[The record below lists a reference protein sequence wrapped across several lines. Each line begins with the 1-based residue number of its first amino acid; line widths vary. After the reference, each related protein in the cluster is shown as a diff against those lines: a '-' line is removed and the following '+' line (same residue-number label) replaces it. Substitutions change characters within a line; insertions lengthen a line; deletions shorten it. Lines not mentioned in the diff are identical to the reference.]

1 MKLIDPESSQQSEN
15 PNEELDSRPQSN
27 TSFVDNVHEKDNCN
41 NKVKAN
47 LRKRRLAGRVE
58 NSIWTGYNNRKRPRT
73 SLQCPHT
80 IIFDSMRNPPSTA
93 AYASSKNILLPKA
106 REYFFEGPK
115 ENGSEESEEDDEGQQ
130 KAATNS
136 SSNNFSFSLENDLHM
151 VIITHA
157 QVKENYLTCLQQISP
172 RYIILYDA
180 DVYIVRAI
188 EAYQSM
194 LSFSMTVYFFA
205 YDGSTEEH
213 RYAGALAK
221 EKKAFDSLIQSKEHM
236 VISLPDHPHDVQ
248 KELKEDINMAAD
260 SRQRKALLSSMRN
273 KIVVVDVREFRS
285 TLPSLLYAS
294 QYYQQLLPRTLW
306 IGDYILS
313 PEICVERKGISDL
326 FQSFASGRLYNQC
339 EAMTKHYKYPC
350 VLIEFQPDKPF
361 SLVAAS
367 DITADIQV
375 NSIISKI
382 VLLVQSFP
390 GLRLFWSRSPQST
403 VEIFRAVAANHELVD
418 VEKAVSVGAGT
429 EGGREE
435 EKWLEQGQQT
445 VESEDARQA
454 AQEILL
460 SLPGINVHNFR
471 EVMHRVENLAELSK
485 MTESELSP
493 IIGPANALKLVSF
506 FRQQM
511 V

>member
-15 PNEELDSRPQSN
+15 PNEELDSRPQPN
-27 TSFVDNVHEKDNCN
+27 TSFVDNAHEKDNCN
-41 NKVKAN
+41 NKGKASS
-47 LRKRRLAGRVE
+47 RKRKLAGRAE
-58 NSIWTGYNNRKRPRT
+58 NNIWTGYNNRKRART
-73 SLQCPHT
+73 TLQSSHT
-80 IIFDSMRNPPSTA
+80 IIFDSMCNPPSTE

-115 ENGSEESEEDDEGQQ
+115 ENDSEESEEDNEEQQ
-130 KAATNS
+130 KTSTNS

-157 QVKENYLTCLQQISP
+157 QVKDNYLTCLQQINP

-188 EAYQSM
+188 EAYQS
-194 LSFSMTVYFFA
+194 LLRFSMKVFFFA
-205 YDGSTEEH
+205 YGKSQASLTFLSSSLMILTIEGSTEEH

-221 EKKAFDSLIQSKEHM
+221 EKKAFESLIQSKEHM

-248 KELKEDINMAAD
+248 KELKEDITMATD

-273 KIVVVDVREFRS
+273 KIIVVDVREFRS

-294 QYYQQLLPRTLW
+294 QYYHQLLPRTLW

-361 SLVAAS
+361 SLVVRRQYI
-367 DITADIQV
+367 DIFVFET
-375 NSIISKI
+375 
-382 VLLVQSFP
+382 
-390 GLRLFWSRSPQST
+390 
-403 VEIFRAVAANHELVD
+403 
-418 VEKAVSVGAGT
+418 
-429 EGGREE
+429 
-435 EKWLEQGQQT
+435 
-445 VESEDARQA
+445 
-454 AQEILL
+454 
-460 SLPGINVHNFR
+460 
-471 EVMHRVENLAELSK
+471 
-485 MTESELSP
+485 
-493 IIGPANALKLVSF
+493 
-506 FRQQM
+506 
-511 V
+511 